1 MKNYITS
8 HQQHFR
14 CVEIFMLKYNKL
26 VAFMQ
31 FLFSELF
38 NNYIW
43 LVFFGQFW
51 SSKQHVCSQS

>member
-31 FLFSELF
+31 FL
-38 NNYIW
+38 
-43 LVFFGQFW
+43 LV
-51 SSKQHVCSQS
+51 SHCEDCL